1 MEFSVNLRLLLAAAA
16 AATVT
21 STSAHAAA
29 NLYYQSFTD
38 GLNANERVGGRFGVT
53 NGQVGHTSGY
63 QKYDYSF
70 YELSLDL
77 TNVLSAELLFDY
89 DIVSELNYDGFNVLA
104 STTGEFAPP
113 AGLLTPISSGFYGK
127 ISNPLS
133 KLGGTGL
140 SGTKKGTVVFD
151 LSQFA
156 GQTVDLRFQFQ
167 ADYFA
172 DGRGVLMDNV
182 IVNGELAPNAAVP
195 EPATWAMMI
204 LGFGAAGSVL
214 RKRRMALA

>member
-1 MEFSVNLRLLLAAAA
+1 MNLRLLLAAAA
-16 AATVT
+16 SAALM
-21 STSAHAAA
+21 STSAQAAA

-38 GLNANERVGGRFGVT
+38 GLNANESVGGRFGVK
-53 NGQVGHTSGY
+53 NGQVGHTDGY
-63 QKYDYSF
+63 QKFDYSF

-89 DIVSELNYDGFNVLA
+89 DIASELNYDGFNLLA

-113 AGLLTPISSGFYGK
+113 AGRLTPLSAGFYGR
-127 ISNPLS
+127 INTPLS
-133 KLGGTGL
+133 KLGDTGL

-151 LSQFA
+151 LTQFA
-156 GQTVDLRFQFQ
+156 GQVVDLRFQFQ

-172 DGRGVLMDNV
+172 DGRGILMDNV
-182 IVNGELAPNAAVP
+182 IVNGELAPGAAVP

-204 LGFGAAGSVL
+204 LGFGAAGAVL
-214 RKRRMALA
+214 RRRRMAVA